1 MYTLFQEHGSSSL
14 NTWGKQCKI
23 YWQSSGDYIVVKIDR
38 AKSKK
43 HIVTTFELYRL
54 REKDVP
60 VDVLEANPEEEIGQ
74 IFWEPYGSR
83 FVVLGQEGQK
93 QVAHFYEVLDPTKT
107 GAVPVTNAD
116 MLGNINLVRSV
127 ETKGVNTVS
136 WSPRGRFCIL
146 AGIRSHTGTLQFWDT
161 QENVLLASEEHYA
174 CTNIEWDPTGRYVA
188 TCVSSWHV
196 QTDTGF
202 MMWTFTGSVITREI
216 IHGFKQF
223 LWRPRPPTLLS
234 DKDLKKIRKNLK
246 EYSRDFD
253 VEDMAEKNKASREVV
268 EKRKE
273 QMEEWKILAE
283 RWAEEYESQREERIA
298 LYGFDPQEALA
309 ETDEWVPLPVLAS
322 AK

>member
-1 MYTLFQEHGSSSL
+1 
-14 NTWGKQCKI
+14 
-23 YWQSSGDYIVVKIDR
+23 
-38 AKSKK
+38 
-43 HIVTTFELYRL
+43 
-54 REKDVP
+54 
-60 VDVLEANPEEEIGQ
+60 
-74 IFWEPYGSR
+74 
-83 FVVLGQEGQK
+83 
-93 QVAHFYEVLDPTKT
+93 
-107 GAVPVTNAD
+107 
-116 MLGNINLVRSV
+116 MLGNINLVRSI
-127 ETKGVNTVS
+127 EIKGVNTVS

-146 AGIRSHTGTLQFWDT
+146 AGIRSSTGTLQFWDT

-202 MMWTFTGSVITREI
+202 MMWNFTGSVITREI
-216 IHGFKQF
+216 IPGFKQF
-223 LWRPRPPTLLS
+223 LWRPRPPTLLAE
-234 DKDLKKIRKNLK
+234 KDMKKIRKNLK

-268 EKRKE
+268 EKRAE

-283 RWAEEYESQREERIA
+283 RWADEYEAQREERIA

-309 ETDEWVPLPVLAS
+309 ESEDWVALPALAS